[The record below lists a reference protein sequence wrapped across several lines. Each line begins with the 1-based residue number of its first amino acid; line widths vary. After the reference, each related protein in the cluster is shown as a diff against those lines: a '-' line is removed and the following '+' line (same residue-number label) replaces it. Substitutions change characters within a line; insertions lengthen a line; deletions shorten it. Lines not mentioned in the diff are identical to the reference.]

1 MNACPRALRQ
11 PRPCVPPRRPLCDP
25 PSMSRMQF
33 DVIGIENPLIDLLV
47 QVPDEFL
54 ERMELQKNHMQL
66 IDEPR
71 QRFLLEQLKDFHV
84 QTAPGGSCANTM
96 LGIAQLGGRTAYC
109 GKVGRDVYGQVYA
122 QQLEEAGVRSFIQSD
137 GNVTGSTIILVT
149 PDAARTM
156 NTFLGACQELTAADV
171 PLDALRASRTLYI
184 TGYLWD
190 TEGQQEAAT
199 LALRTAGGEGLHV
212 AMSLS
217 DPFCVKRHKA
227 AFLDILERYVDFV
240 FANRDEAL
248 ELTDTDNAHDAMRA
262 LRRRCDGA
270 AITLG
275 GRGAYVTRGEE
286 HVYLDPFPVQPVDT
300 TGAGDA
306 FAAGFLH
313 AHAQG
318 QSLYQCGRLGSYFA
332 SRVILQVGP
341 RLTGNVRAQLAPV
354 LDDPRA

>member
-1 MNACPRALRQ
+1 MPY
-11 PRPCVPPRRPLCDP
+11 
-25 PSMSRMQF
+25 
-33 DVIGIENPLIDLLV
+33 DVFGIENPLIDLLV

-54 ERMELQKNHMQL
+54 ERMELKKNHMQL
-66 IDEPR
+66 IDASR
-71 QRFLLEQLKDFHV
+71 HQFLLEHLKGFHM

-109 GKVGRDVYGQVYA
+109 GKVGHDVYGQVYT
-122 QQLEEAGVRSFIQSD
+122 QKLEEAGVASFIQQD

-171 PLDALRASRTLYI
+171 PLDALKTSRSLYI

-199 LALRTAGGEGLHV
+199 VALRTAGSEGLHV
-212 AMSLS
+212 TMSLS
-217 DPFCVKRHKA
+217 DPFCVRRHKQ
-227 AFLDILERYVDFV
+227 AFLDILDRYVDFV

-248 ELTDTDNAHDAMRA
+248 ELTDTDSTQDAMRA
-262 LRRRCDGA
+262 LRSRCDGA

-275 GRGAYVTRGEE
+275 GRGAFVTRGDE

-306 FAAGFLH
+306 FAAGFLYGLS
-313 AHAQG
+313 QG

-332 SRVILQVGP
+332 SRVILHVGP
-341 RLTGNVRAQLAPV
+341 RLEGDVPAQLAEV
-354 LDDPRA
+354 LRDVRS